1 MGPVGYE
8 GETIQ
13 KYFNSNIADRE
24 STVSEA
30 DEFRT
35 GHSAHK

>member
-1 MGPVGYE
+1 MGLVVYE

-13 KYFNSNIADRE
+13 KSFDSNIADRE
-24 STVSEA
+24 STVMEA

-35 GHSAHK
+35 